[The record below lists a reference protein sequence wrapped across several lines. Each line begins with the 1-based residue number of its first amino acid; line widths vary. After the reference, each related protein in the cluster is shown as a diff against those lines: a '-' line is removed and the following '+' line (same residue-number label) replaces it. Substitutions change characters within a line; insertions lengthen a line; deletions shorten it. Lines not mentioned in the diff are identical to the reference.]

1 MNRLIILTLLFF
13 SYALKAHQKADEQA
27 IRQAVLD
34 YIESQEQ
41 VLPERMGRSLDPEL
55 AKRTYWLNETGEE
68 FIMHSDYETMI
79 KVAASYN
86 KKGDRF
92 GPNPKKNIQ
101 VFDIDQRVASVKLT
115 VDDWIDY
122 MHLYKNQQGQ
132 WKVINVLWQY
142 HDTSK
147 QKSNK

>member
-1 MNRLIILTLLFF
+1 MIRLFFLTLLFF
-13 SYALKAHQKADEQA
+13 SYTLQAHKNDEKQA

-41 VLPERMGRSLDPEL
+41 VLPDRMGRSLDPEL
-55 AKRTYWLNETGEE
+55 AKRTYWLNSGGEE
-68 FIMHSDYETMI
+68 YILNTDYETML

-86 KKGDRF
+86 KNGDKFSSR
-92 GPNPKKNIQ
+92 PKKDIDIY
-101 VFDIDQRVASVKLT
+101 DIDQRVASVKLT

-142 HDTSK
+142 HDTNK
-147 QKSNK
+147 QKSK